1 MTEDGKKA
9 LITLANGDM
18 RKVLNV
24 LQVGSDTLNK
34 CAIRYAPTCHISMF
48 QHTMQVYSNTLSKY
62 GPRYYESLHQHSEQL
77 CPNVTAHM

>member
-48 QHTMQVYSNTLSKY
+48 QHRASMFQHTVQVCSKI
-62 GPRYYESLHQHSEQL
+62 L
-77 CPNVTAHM
+77 